1 MKRLSSNIFN
11 FALAAQILSF
21 LCIGS
26 VYGLI
31 IKVRHYDFI
40 RGGTYDLTLCRPL
53 GANKVVLLEKNCD
66 GISSMPGW
74 RARELDGSAYQP
86 PRTLLD
92 LFGPPF
98 GPVTEG
104 TYEEPRPWA
113 SWMGSLFYN
122 KDPWKPIMFRSSY
135 NPEEG
140 YEWRLPFETQRNGQP
155 FVVTPAGPL
164 RAGDTLD
171 TANNVDDTSMTLL
184 YYPSLV
190 SCNSPSGRV
199 LRRAPSF
206 NRPNARVILDYE
218 AIKRYGDADCR
229 AVQFIISDVGYIDS
243 SYPILPPE
251 DPYPLDL
258 IPITEESSSTG
269 GSTAGSL
276 AELNDQSWTSS
287 AYATS
292 SDGSDTISET
302 SSDEFDDDLMSEDD
316 PEWDALTKELEAEWE
331 KNGQSLEDINMDDA
345 KVEQVIRQYWA
356 SPEAENFDQDVLRYQ
371 LDSLGTVDDLEAEI
385 ARLEDED
392 LQKFLSN

>member
-1 MKRLSSNIFN
+1 MKRLSSSIFN
-11 FALAAQILSF
+11 FALAAQTLSF
-21 LCIGS
+21 LCVGS

-40 RGGTYDLTLCRPL
+40 RGGSYDLTLCRPL
-53 GANKVVLLEKNCD
+53 GANKVVLLEKYCD

-74 RARELDGSAYQP
+74 RARELDGSDYQP
-86 PRTLLD
+86 PRTVLD

-113 SWMGSLFYN
+113 SWAGSLFYN
-122 KDPWKPIMFRSSY
+122 KDPWKPVMFRSSY

-140 YEWRLPFETQRNGQP
+140 YEWRLPP
-155 FVVTPAGPL
+155 F
-164 RAGDTLD
+164 
-171 TANNVDDTSMTLL
+171 
-184 YYPSLV
+184 
-190 SCNSPSGRV
+190 GRV
-199 LRRAPSF
+199 LRRSPSF

-218 AIKRYGDADCR
+218 AIKRYGEADCR
-229 AVQFIISDVGYIDS
+229 AVQFIISDTGYIDS
-243 SYPILPPE
+243 SYPVLPPQ

-276 AELNDQSWTSS
+276 PELNDQSWTSS

-316 PEWDALTKELEAEWE
+316 PEWDAITKALEAEWE

-371 LDSLGTVDDLEAEI
+371 IDSLGTVDDLEAEI

-392 LQKFLSN
+392 LQNFLSN